1 MSDGSTGIAWICSEG
16 RVNPAARVEENR
28 PRWGARTS
36 NPCGAASLSLVGS
49 TPTLFRQHRPELLAS
64 NRRSPSVL
72 PDDDRLACLSGE
84 RGLARRSVIPVMLA
98 HAKSW

>member
-1 MSDGSTGIAWICSEG
+1 MRGESTSIAWICAVR
-16 RVNPAARVEENR
+16 RVNPATRVEENR

-64 NRRSPSVL
+64 NRRSPSAL
-72 PDDDRLACLSGE
+72 PDDDRLAWSSAKNAILLRRARLGRIAE
-84 RGLARRSVIPVMLA
+84 RRGL
-98 HAKSW
+98 